1 MCAMNEKD
9 LFDNYCFL
17 PSWSDDDYKFQPLE
31 EKEEKNDK
39 IIPQRKDL
47 ATLLAELE
55 EIKNN
60 IEDIKAR
67 EWHLAKLIKL
77 NKEGIAFQ

>member
-1 MCAMNEKD
+1 MDNEKE
-9 LFDNYCFL
+9 LFENFCFL
-17 PSWSDDDYKFQPLE
+17 PGWTDDDYEFEPRRQTV
-31 EKEEKNDK
+31 EKQETFT
-39 IIPQRKDL
+39 PQRKDL

-77 NKEGIAFQ
+77 HNEGIAFQ

>member
-1 MCAMNEKD
+1 MNEKE
-9 LFDNYCFL
+9 LFENFCFL
-17 PSWSDDDYKFQPLE
+17 PSWTNDDYEIVKNQE
-31 EKEEKNDK
+31 RNEIKESLQ
-39 IIPQRKDL
+39 PQRKDL
-47 ATLLAELE
+47 STLLAELE

>member
-1 MCAMNEKD
+1 MNEKE
-9 LFDNYCFL
+9 LFENFCFL
-17 PSWSDDDYKFQPLE
+17 PSWTEDDYEITQK
-31 EKEEKNDK
+31 KERNEIKESLK
-39 IIPQRKDL
+39 PQRKDL
-47 ATLLAELE
+47 STLLAELE